1 MRLHLLSVGDVQVE
15 LAKRH
20 RGLFDEA
27 GVSRTA
33 NAHDLEAP
41 FLTPVAKIIY
51 LDEISYSGAYHLLDT
66 LDVPD
71 VERLGQ

>member
-1 MRLHLLSVGDVQVE
+1 MRPHLLSVGDVQVE
-15 LAKRH
+15 LAERH

-27 GVSRTA
+27 GVSRSA

-51 LDEISYSGAYHLLDT
+51 LDRISCSGAHHLLEA
-66 LDVPD
+66 LEVPD